1 VVVIRDNAEAVGLDF
16 AEVGI
21 DLLLGLLVVPL
32 IAAVLVVVVVEVDM
46 AEFGVGVA
54 VIDMSMAGEDVVLQR
69 VLVVVMVVV
78 VLVAVV
84 VVLLLLLLL
93 PLLLLVGIVLV
104 IGIVLVRLRAS
115 PHPMPCR
122 SQQCCFLWAGHIST
136 SRSNARP
143 HSGSA
148 DELASAAEI
157 SDPGGQPTLTAL
169 QHRSFL
175 SRGQPHTVSGSVGPV
190 RQSRP
195 RGFTGPESS

>member
-1 VVVIRDNAEAVGLDF
+1 MVIRDNAEAVGLDF

-54 VIDMSMAGEDVVLQR
+54 VIDMSMAGEDVELQR

-84 VVLLLLLLL
+84 VVLLLLLL

-157 SDPGGQPTLTAL
+157 SYPGGQPTLTAL